1 MHVRTF
7 GVKQQ
12 RPWQTDPCEG
22 RTSSSLR
29 GSAACHGS
37 PSRGAAFWPARPAHS
52 RRRRTSCSPAQ
63 PEGSLKPRVR
73 ESLSR
78 KRSCA
83 TPARSA
89 DASTRQGWRGVVDL
103 NEAAAL
109 RLHSW
114 ALSLAEEHIRRLAAL
129 RGVGVLPLFL
139 ALAWFAHKNM
149 TSWRGAGCGS
159 WQHARS
165 AVTRTR
171 SQC

>member
-63 PEGSLKPRVR
+63 PEGSLKSRVR

-78 KRSCA
+78 S
-83 TPARSA
+83 TPARHQHGA
-89 DASTRQGWRGVVDL
+89 RTLPRARGGGGVVDL

-129 RGVGVLPLFL
+129 RGVGVLPLSL

-149 TSWRGAGCGS
+149 TSWRAAGCGS